1 MANSTKFLAL
11 AAFVAM
17 AFGAK
22 AQTCTY
28 LTPNSSWTA
37 SEYFQIINIDAE
49 RLTTTATGLAAHT
62 AADGEGTSRAFS
74 TGRFFTPIMTTED
87 GETYTPT
94 AVNWPVNY
102 YMACLAPNY
111 FTSARTKVDNG
122 KNPSGGVTDPCYFNN
137 NSIIISPIWE
147 KKGFIELSRLGADA
161 VNAPEVSRHGYI
173 VIENL
178 PQVERV
184 QWSFSST
191 GWKRGVKLDIKHG
204 NGPWQPL
211 RWEASDV
218 ANSIASM
225 AEQGYAFEEMIGKQD
240 DTESKISLRWR
251 IWDGDSIHVNPT
263 KTDGS
268 VYGPINPLAQRQVA
282 RIHQIRIFS
291 NVVPAEAPNAVA
303 KQFVNTINYS
313 RSGNTLRFD
322 AETEVEIYSIEG
334 RSVYRAVNNVFDL
347 SSLKKGIYIIKAN
360 NKDGVLQSKLAL

>member
-28 LTPNSSWTA
+28 HTPNSSWTA
-37 SEYFQIINIDAE
+37 SEYYQIINIDAE
-49 RLTTTATGLAAHT
+49 KLTTSATGLAAHT
-62 AADGEGTSRAFS
+62 AADGEGTSTAFTS
-74 TGRFFTPIMTTED
+74 GRFFTPIMTTED

-111 FTSARTKVDNG
+111 FNSAYTKIVLNG
-122 KNPSGGVTDPCYFNN
+122 KTASGGVNDPCYYNN
-137 NSIIISPIWE
+137 NTIITSPIWD
-147 KKGFIELSRLGADA
+147 KKGYIELSRQGADA

-191 GWKRGVKLDIKHG
+191 SWKRGVKLDIKHG
-204 NGPWQPL
+204 NGEWQPL
-211 RWEASDV
+211 RWEANNF
-218 ANSIASM
+218 NSIVSF
-225 AEQGYAFEEMIGKQD
+225 AEQGYAFEEIIGKQD
-240 DTESKISLRWR
+240 DVDSKISLRWR
-251 IWDGDSIHVNPT
+251 IWEGDVTSLNPVT
-263 KTDGS
+263 NETFN
-268 VYGPINPLAQRQVA
+268 VPLAPLSALQVV

>member
-49 RLTTTATGLAAHT
+49 RLTATATGLAAHT
-62 AADGEGTSRAFS
+62 AVDGEGTSTAFTS
-74 TGRFFTPIMTTED
+74 GSFTTPIMTTED

-102 YMACLAPNY
+102 YMASLAPN
-111 FTSARTKVDNG
+111 FFNSAYTKVVLNG
-122 KNPSGGVTDPCYFNN
+122 KNPSGGVTDPCFFNN

-147 KKGFIELSRLGADA
+147 KKGFIELSRQGADA

-204 NGPWQPL
+204 NGDWQPL

-218 ANSIASM
+218 ANTITSM
-225 AEQGYAFEEMIGKQD
+225 SEQGYAFEEMIGKQD
-240 DTESKISLRWR
+240 DAESKISLRWR

-268 VYGPINPLAQRQVA
+268 VYGPINPLGQRQVA

-291 NVVPAEAPNAVA
+291 NVVPAEAPNSVSKTNAN
-303 KQFVNTINYS
+303 KLSYQRN
-313 RSGNTLRFD
+313 GNTLSFD
-322 AETEVEIYSIEG
+322 AETELEIISLEG
-334 RSVYRAVNNVFDL
+334 KSVYRKVDTIFDL
-347 SSLKKGIYIIKAN
+347 SALRKGNIHYK
-360 NKDGVLQSKLAL
+360 ST